1 MTHKTFFLVCVVI
14 LLAACVPTA
23 IPAESEQSTATETAV
38 VTATAPS
45 STDTPTPTATS
56 PPVATLTPLPTLTP
70 AKLLPTTPTSSPPDA
85 CPPDQPDSIIQYSPD
100 AADYR
105 GKQFAERPVGW
116 EDLGGYAVRN
126 DQYGQYLVRKVE
138 QKGSLMLWLEKV
150 ICRHYHVNY
159 SSPHLEIADVL
170 FLPLEEDS
178 GDGLRLIEYTC
189 WKAADYPADSAV
201 EEKERW
207 VDTLLA
213 IGYFEDYYAAPTEI
227 LFAWKINLE
236 AGRFEE
242 LSPETVA
249 CTGLLGE

>member
-1 MTHKTFFLVCVVI
+1 MTNKTLFLICVIV

-23 IPAESEQSTATETAV
+23 VPTRSELEQSIVIETAV
-38 VTATAPS
+38 VATTHSPQN
-45 STDTPTPTATS
+45 PTSTATS
-56 PPVATLTPLPTLTP
+56 QPVVTVTPLPTLTP
-70 AKLLPTTPTSSPPDA
+70 EKLLPATPTTSPPDA

-105 GKQFAERPVGW
+105 GKQFAELPAGW
-116 EDLGGYAVRN
+116 EDWGGYAVGN
-126 DQYGQYLVRKVE
+126 DQYGQYLIRQVE
-138 QKGSLMLWLEKV
+138 QQGSLMLWLEKV
-150 ICRHYHVNY
+150 VCRHYYANY

-170 FLPLEEDS
+170 FLPLEEDT
-178 GDGLRLIEYTC
+178 GNGARLIESTC

-213 IGYFEDYYAAPTEI
+213 IGHFEDYYNAPTEI
-227 LFAWKINLE
+227 LFAWEINLE

-249 CTGLLGE
+249 CTGILGL